1 MKRIM
6 VLAGGNDQAALIR
19 ELRIKYPNCFVV
31 LIDMAK
37 DVVASKVADKHL
49 VISTMDF
56 DAVKQAAIDEKIDII
71 LTACGDQ
78 PLLTMAVVS
87 EELGLPCYLS
97 KAQVLNLTN
106 KKYMKKLMVDNGIPT
121 SKYKSF
127 QSVEEIDESGL
138 EYPLVVKPADSN
150 GSKGVRKVLNHEELI
165 EQAKTSIKFSI
176 SNTIIV
182 EEFNE
187 GEDVSSDFYVYGG
200 KVIPV
205 MDCLSNKYKPT
216 DEIAVIYQS
225 VIPPAVSDKVKAEL
239 QQIAEKIAD
248 VYEISNSP
256 LLVQTIVKGDKVR
269 VVEFSARLGGG
280 AKYKTI
286 QNVTGFNV
294 LRANLNSMLG
304 ETPVINV
311 TQSNKACSRCHLYTK
326 GGTFMG
332 ILGLEEL
339 LNEGIIEDY
348 ILTRP
353 AGTKVSAPTSSGDRV
368 ASVFIAANDMEDLRT
383 RVKTVMNRISI
394 LDQNGNDILLRE
406 MYAEPVK
413 NAYGF

>member
-353 AGTKVSAPTSSGDRV
+353 AVTKVSAPTSSGDRV

>member
-19 ELRIKYPNCFVV
+19 ELRIKYPDCFVV

-78 PLLTMAVVS
+78 PLLTMSVVS
-87 EELGLPCYLS
+87 EKLGLPCYLS

-348 ILTRP
+348 ILTRL

>member
-353 AGTKVSAPTSSGDRV
+353 AVTKVSAPTSSGDRV

-394 LDQNGNDILLRE
+394 LDQNGND
-406 MYAEPVK
+406 
-413 NAYGF
+413 